1 MTMTNPIPFPR
12 PRRQAA
18 RLTRAGVLPF
28 GRGDRAR
35 AAREQLAGLRAQ
47 LDAIA
52 ANDRMTPLERDSAS
66 KAVLRQVRDRWRY
79 VRAGAAADLEAAKLA
94 ARTVADRIRE
104 VEAGLS
110 PIDLERLR
118 RRAAALEA
126 GDVHERA
133 AAKQRALDVGDVSEL
148 LAHAMV
154 DGGANAKWPL
164 AATIEPQAFKLMVD
178 SAGDAVSTSALAEE
192 VGRALD
198 ELLEEGSPWQ
208 PAEVRGG
215 ELIDFSNQ
223 GARAVEGVGQRA
235 DQRVAQDVPIA
246 FAGIFRLP
254 TMVRPPVEPQQQE
267 PQQAAGGA
275 A

>member
-1 MTMTNPIPFPR
+1 M
-12 PRRQAA
+12 
-18 RLTRAGVLPF
+18 PF
-28 GRGDRAR
+28 GQSDRAR
-35 AAREQLAGLRAQ
+35 SAREQLAGLRAQ

-110 PIDLERLR
+110 LIDLERIR

-148 LAHAMV
+148 IVHSTI

-164 AATIEPQAFKLMVD
+164 AATLAPADFRTMVD
-178 SAGDAVSTSALAEE
+178 TASDAVSTAALAEE
-192 VGRALD
+192 VGRSLD
-198 ELLEEGSPWQ
+198 ELLEETSPWT
-208 PAEVRGG
+208 PSEVRGG
-215 ELIDFSNQ
+215 ELVSFGNE
-223 GARAVEGVGQRA
+223 GARAIEGVGQRA
-235 DQRVAQDVPIA
+235 DQQVAQGVPMA
-246 FAGIFRLP
+246 FAGLFRLP
-254 TMVRPPVEPQQQE
+254 TTARPFEPQQPQE
-267 PQQAAGGA
+267 QPQAAGGA